1 MLRRR
6 KVERD
11 WDNEDTEKIFDSP
24 DIDFDDESRY
34 VEVPDRYE
42 FGIFNADKKKICS
55 ANGVDPNS
63 EEWSFIWNEPFGYE
77 FNEYEAKKRV
87 NQINNERAENGT
99 LKTHGRVKYMKRV
112 VQFGD
117 WADV

>member
-1 MLRRR
+1 MERSSIFLPAQIMLRRR

-11 WDNEDTEKIFDSP
+11 WDNEDT
-24 DIDFDDESRY
+24 
-34 VEVPDRYE
+34 
-42 FGIFNADKKKICS
+42 KKICS